1 MERYNVT
8 LDETAKSAG
17 HFLAMEL
24 GDVGLSAAIRYAL
37 FQTAK
42 RKGWKPEGV
51 PVSRRQAS
59 REAASE

>member
-17 HFLAMEL
+17 RYLSREL
-24 GDVGLSAAIRYAL
+24 GEVGLSAAIRFAL

-42 RKGWKPEGV
+42 RKGWKPDSV
-51 PVSRRQAS
+51 PIPRQ
-59 REAASE
+59 RIPKETPE